1 MMQRNILVIE
11 DNETHMNALLAI
23 VKDLHRNVKVY
34 CATNIDDAY
43 SLALKHNIH
52 LFLVDIILNTKNPGD
67 VSGLKF
73 ATKMRG
79 FDQYKYV
86 PLVFITSLEDPKLF
100 SYSELNCL
108 GYIEK
113 PFSVQQVRN
122 VIIKALDFPI
132 KEDDDRFVHFRKDGI
147 TYSVYVKDIV
157 YIENVHRK
165 LKIVCVND
173 ELEIPYITCKRILEE
188 LNSKSFVPCSRYCI
202 VNKKYVVQTDY
213 SNRYIKLRNVDKL
226 LEIGIV
232 MKKSFKERME
242 EDDG

>member
-1 MMQRNILVIE
+1 MQRNILIVE
-11 DNETHMNALLAI
+11 DNEAHMDALLVI
-23 VKDLHRNVKVY
+23 IKDLHQNVKVY
-34 CATNIDDAY
+34 CATNVDDAY
-43 SLALKHNIH
+43 SMALKYNIH
-52 LFLVDIILNTKNPGD
+52 LFLVDIILDTKNPGD

-79 FDQYKYV
+79 FNQYKYI

-113 PFSVQQVRN
+113 PFSVEQVRN
-122 VIIKALDFPI
+122 VIKKALDFPI

-147 TYSVYVKDIV
+147 TYSVYIRDIV
-157 YIENVHRK
+157 YIENSRRK
-165 LKIVCVND
+165 IRIVCVND
-173 ELEIPYITCKRILEE
+173 ELEVPYITCKQILEE
-188 LNSKSFVPCSRYCI
+188 LNSKSFIPCSRYCI

-213 SNRYIKLRNVDKL
+213 ANRYVKLRYVDKPV
-226 LEIGIV
+226 EIGII

-242 EDDG
+242 EDDE

>member
-1 MMQRNILVIE
+1 MQRNILIVE
-11 DNETHMNALLAI
+11 DNEAHMNALLAI
-23 VKDLHRNVKVY
+23 IKDLHQNVKVY

-43 SLALKHNIH
+43 SMALKYNIH

-79 FDQYKYV
+79 FVQYKYI

-113 PFSVQQVRN
+113 PFSVGQVKN

-132 KEDDDRFVHFRKDGI
+132 KEDDDHFVHFRKDGI
-147 TYSVYVKDIV
+147 TYSVYIRDIV
-157 YIENVHRK
+157 YIENSRRK
-165 LKIVCVND
+165 IRIVCVND
-173 ELEIPYITCKRILEE
+173 ELEIPYITCKQILEE
-188 LNSKSFVPCSRYCI
+188 LNSKSFIPCSRYCI

-213 SNRYIKLRNVDKL
+213 ANRYVKLRHIDEPI
-226 LEIGIV
+226 EIGII

-242 EDDG
+242 DDDE